1 MTTEIQSNPEA
12 VQTARIAQL
21 NDALRTTGQG
31 GQILIT
37 AGIADGYS
45 QFQKFFI
52 MKAIAR
58 FNDFN
63 EDNDPHEEHD
73 FGAVLFEGAKIFWK
87 IDYYAPDM
95 MHGSEDPSDPE
106 QTSRVMTVMLA
117 SEY

>member
-1 MTTEIQSNPEA
+1 MTTEIQPTPEA
-12 VQTARIAQL
+12 IQAARIAKL

-31 GQILIT
+31 GQILVT
-37 AGIADGYS
+37 AGIADSYS

-52 MKAIAR
+52 MKAIAS
-58 FNDFN
+58 FDDFN

-73 FGAVLFEGAKIFWK
+73 FGAVLFEGTKIFWK

-95 MHGSEDPSDPE
+95 MHGSEDPANPE
-106 QTSRVMTVMLA
+106 KTRRVMTIMLA